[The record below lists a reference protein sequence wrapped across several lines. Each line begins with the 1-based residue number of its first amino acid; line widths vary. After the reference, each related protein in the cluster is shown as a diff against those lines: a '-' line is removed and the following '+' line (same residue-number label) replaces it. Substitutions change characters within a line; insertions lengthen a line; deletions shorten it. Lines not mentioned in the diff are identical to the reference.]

1 MWGERTVQML
11 NVIIVVL
18 ILIWL
23 LGVGTSYTAGGLLHL
38 VLVIAVIILVVRL
51 LEGRRL

>member
-1 MWGERTVQML
+1 ML
-11 NVIIVVL
+11 NVVIVVL

-51 LEGRRL
+51 LEGRKL

>member
-1 MWGERTVQML
+1 ML

-51 LEGRRL
+51 LEGRKL